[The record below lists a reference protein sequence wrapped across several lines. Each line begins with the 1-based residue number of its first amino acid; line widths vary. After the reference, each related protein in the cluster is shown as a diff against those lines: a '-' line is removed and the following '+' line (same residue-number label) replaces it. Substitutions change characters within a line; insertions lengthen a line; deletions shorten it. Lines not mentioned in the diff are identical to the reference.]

1 MKLPFRGAIDCD
13 LHPAMPGAPALL
25 SYLDEYWRDQ
35 IVNRHI
41 DKYSFVLTSY
51 PPNAPLSARPDWRQA
66 SGAPAGDLDT
76 IRRHALDPFG
86 TGLAIC
92 NVLHGALALF
102 NEDMAAALCTAVN
115 DWAVQELLDR
125 EPRLRA
131 SILVPAHNPVLAVKE
146 IERRAPDRR
155 FVQVLL
161 LAMGEMLLGR
171 RVYWPIYA
179 AAEKHGLAIGIH
191 AGSTYH
197 PIWAV
202 QELIDR
208 EPRLR
213 ASILVPAHNP
223 VLAVKEIERRAPD
236 RRFVQV
242 LLLAMGEMLLGRRV
256 YWPIYAAAEKHGL
269 AIGIHAGSTYHH
281 APMPSGWPAHRVEDY
296 VAQSTAFESQV
307 LSFLTEGVFQK
318 FPTLRL
324 VLLESGIT
332 WLPTLLW
339 RTNKTWHGVRTE
351 VPWIDRPPAEIV
363 REHVRLTLQPVDV
376 PCDDPRVLAR
386 VVAHAGCEDMLLFS
400 TDYPHWHFDGEDVL
414 PDGLPEGVVRKLL
427 IDNPLE
433 AYPRLRDGVVADS
446 GVLRDNAAAGQE
458 AMR

>member
-1 MKLPFRGAIDCD
+1 MKVPYAGAIDCD

-25 SYLDEYWRDQ
+25 PYLDDYWRDQ

-51 PPNAPLSARPDWRQA
+51 PPNSPLSARPDWRQA
-66 SGAPAGDLDT
+66 SGAPAGDLDA
-76 IRRHALDPFG
+76 IRAHALDPFG
-86 TGLAIC
+86 TRLAIC

-115 DWAVQELLDR
+115 DWVTHELLDR

-131 SILVPAHNPVLAVKE
+131 SILVPAHNPALAVKE
-146 IERRAPDRR
+146 IERRASDRR

-191 AGSTYH
+191 AGS
-197 PIWAV
+197 
-202 QELIDR
+202 
-208 EPRLR
+208 
-213 ASILVPAHNP
+213 S
-223 VLAVKEIERRAPD
+223 
-236 RRFVQV
+236 
-242 LLLAMGEMLLGRRV
+242 
-256 YWPIYAAAEKHGL
+256 
-269 AIGIHAGSTYHH
+269 YHH

-318 FPTLRL
+318 FRALRL

-339 RTNKTWHGVRTE
+339 RTNKTWRGVRTE
-351 VPWIDRPPAEIV
+351 VPWLDRPPAELV

-376 PCDDPRVLAR
+376 PRNDPRVLAR
-386 VVAHAGCEDMLLFS
+386 VLAHAGCEHMLLFS

-414 PDGLPEGVVRKLL
+414 PDGLSEIAVRKLL

-433 AYPRLRDGVVADS
+433 AYPRLRDGMVAQS
-446 GVLRDNAAAGQE
+446 GVLRDNPGVGQE